1 MQTSELCC
9 TAPIP
14 SVPEGHSA
22 PITGPITG
30 SCQHPEK
37 PVNLLLLG
45 KKQQVGLTA
54 GKQQQS
60 FLCLFQGHLDLLK
73 NFFTAHMMK
82 QFS

>member
-1 MQTSELCC
+1 MQTSELCS
-9 TAPIP
+9 TVPIP

-22 PITGPITG
+22 PTPRPITG

-45 KKQQVGLTA
+45 KKQVVLTV

-60 FLCLFQGHLDLLK
+60 FICL
-73 NFFTAHMMK
+73 
-82 QFS
+82 S